1 MYINVTF
8 VATALAFVAATV
20 NAQGIT
26 AVNATSIY
34 LKCEVANEP
43 DGVNDIYIDFGTNI
57 LSDSF
62 GTRYPFRIENPFL
75 IAESF
80 TEVEGKR
87 EVVITRRINRFTLD
101 FQYIWPAQQ
110 IMKTGKC
117 FIVEKNL

>member
-1 MYINVTF
+1 MNINVAF
-8 VATALAFVAATV
+8 VSIALAFVAASA

-26 AVNATSIY
+26 AVNASPIY

-43 DGVNDIYIDFGTNI
+43 DGVNDMHIDFGTNI
-57 LSDSF
+57 LTDSF
-62 GTRYPFRIENPFL
+62 GTGYPFRIENPFL

-80 TEVEGKR
+80 TEVKGKR

-117 FIVEKNL
+117 SIVEKKL